1 MNIRLRYV
9 SVEEKDPNFL
19 YRWPH
24 IKIAGATR
32 VIKVNTAKFNHITVR
47 ERLAISQTAK
57 TESPRVVISH
67 KPMVDV

>member
-1 MNIRLRYV
+1 MSGYV
-9 SVEEKDPNFL
+9 PVEEKDPNFL

-32 VIKVNTAKFNHITVR
+32 VMKVNTAKFNHITVR
-47 ERLAISQTAK
+47 ERLAIRQTAK